1 MINLSYRVWSSGHAW
16 RWEARAAAEGVLA
29 SGCADNSVTARVAAL
44 LFCVRTLSSR
54 AVLEA
59 EAPTKGKRRVAI
71 GARRQ
76 MVRR

>member
-44 LFCVRTLSSR
+44 LFCLRTLNSR
-54 AVLEA
+54 AVLEGRGNDKRKRHVG
-59 EAPTKGKRRVAI
+59 EAPR
-71 GARRQ
+71 
-76 MVRR
+76 